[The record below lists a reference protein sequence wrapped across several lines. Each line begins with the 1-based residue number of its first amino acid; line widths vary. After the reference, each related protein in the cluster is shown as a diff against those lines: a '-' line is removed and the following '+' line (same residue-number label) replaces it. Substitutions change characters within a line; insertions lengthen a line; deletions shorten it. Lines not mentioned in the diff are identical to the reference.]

1 MRATEA
7 RSESDCPA
15 VIVWQS
21 GAGQVVRC
29 SVAQVP
35 NWVVREEDAGR
46 ESDAS
51 RSMRKRFGKTE
62 HRQTQT
68 AIHVCCPGEQG
79 TPIVCEG
86 ALKHEFG
93 KTGRY
98 GRKLRGGRWLI
109 TSRNCIPLKHSKRDA
124 RGQGVRHVRPFED
137 IWNSAPQGLPPYFTT
152 KNKCVVNCE
161 KLVI

>member
-7 RSESDCPA
+7 RSESKCPA
-15 VIVWQS
+15 ERVWRS

-29 SVAQVP
+29 SVARVP
-35 NWVVREEDAGR
+35 NWGVREEDAGR
-46 ESDAS
+46 ESDSS

-109 TSRNCIPLKHSKRDA
+109 TSRNCIPLEHSKRDA
-124 RGQGVRHVRPFED
+124 RGQGLEHGRPLEY
-137 IWNSAPQGLPPYFTT
+137 IWNNAALRSPPVLFL
-152 KNKCVVNCE
+152 KQMCC
-161 KLVI
+161 KLRTD

>member
-1 MRATEA
+1 MRVTEA
-7 RSESDCPA
+7 RSESKCPA
-15 VIVWQS
+15 ERVWRS

-29 SVAQVP
+29 SVARVP
-35 NWVVREEDAGR
+35 NWGVREEDAGR
-46 ESDAS
+46 ESDSS
-51 RSMRKRFGKTE
+51 RSVRKRFGKTG

-124 RGQGVRHVRPFED
+124 RGQGLEHGRPLEY
-137 IWNSAPQGLPPYFTT
+137 IWNNAALRSPPVLSL
-152 KNKCVVNCE
+152 KQMCC
-161 KLVI
+161 KLRTN